1 VRSEQDIEEQTMTP
15 AIELRKTEYA
25 ERYDVNWL
33 LLLRRFHGSMTSPTI
48 AAI

>member
-1 VRSEQDIEEQTMTP
+1 M
-15 AIELRKTEYA
+15 ELKKTEYA

-33 LLLRRFHGSMTSPTI
+33 LLFKRFHGSMTNPTI